1 MLERIQSRNQIGN
14 PGLRG
19 KDMIGIKEPDGLDWA
34 DKFYW
39 AAGSYFVSIGLTS
52 LVLEVFGLCYLGT
65 FQAMTVIMGGIGFM
79 VITAIGRINP
89 TFPIWLLEWRH
100 SSLKWHPTPRFP
112 LQATDSGPEQ
122 LVHAWT
128 TVHIRFIFTYFGA
141 PRTCFSC

>member
-1 MLERIQSRNQIGN
+1 MTIPSRDDIQTLN
-14 PGLRG
+14 PAEPESLDRG

-39 AAGSYFVSIGLTS
+39 AAGSYLVSIGLTS

-79 VITAIGRINP
+79 VITTIGRINP

-100 SSLKWHPTPRFP
+100 SSPEWPFRATILSRT
-112 LQATDSGPEQ
+112 TDSVCATSTAEQ
-122 LVHAWT
+122 DSESPTIPAAL
-128 TVHIRFIFTYFGA
+128 
-141 PRTCFSC
+141 P